1 MKILFADKF
10 PEDGLLTIRGMG
22 YECDYQ
28 PDLTAE
34 SLPGAIAGSQIL
46 VVRSTGVTAATIDA
60 SDVLAMVIRAGA
72 GTNTIDKAAAAQ
84 RGIYVSN
91 VPGKNALA
99 VAELAM
105 GLILAIDRNIPDN
118 VADLRAEAWNK
129 SKWSK
134 TEGIHGRTLG
144 IIGLGDIGLAVA
156 ERAAAFGMELIAV
169 QRQGRDPMTAR
180 RIEDLDI
187 QLVPDVHQL
196 AEASDIVTVH
206 VPYNDQTHHLVDASF
221 LDHMKPKAVLINT
234 SRGEVVDESALLA
247 AMNEKDVR
255 AGLDVFWNEPKDGIG
270 TFTSALAQ
278 HPNTYGTHHIGAST
292 EQAQRAIA
300 SGVVDILTA
309 FSRGRALNAVNLAS
323 DTLSAATVTIR
334 HYDKVGVLAEVLGEL
349 RKAHLNV
356 EQMDN
361 TIFDGAHAAVAT
373 IHVAGEV
380 PADLGDR
387 LNALDNVIYA
397 AVRRSQ

>member
-10 PEDGLLTIRGMG
+10 PDTGLSTIRDMG

-34 SLPGAIAGSQIL
+34 SLPAAIAGNQIL
-46 VVRSTGVTAATIDA
+46 VVRSTQVTAAAIDA

-72 GTNTIDKAAAAQ
+72 GTNTIDKGAAAR

-105 GLILAIDRNIPDN
+105 GLILAVDRNIPDN
-118 VADLRAEAWNK
+118 VADLRAGVWNK
-129 SKWSK
+129 AKWSK
-134 TEGIHGRTLG
+134 TEGLHGRTLG
-144 IIGLGDIGLAVA
+144 IVGLGDIGLAVA
-156 ERAAAFGMELIAV
+156 ERAAAFGMEIMSV
-169 QRQGRDPMTAR
+169 RRTGRDATTRR
-180 RIEDLDI
+180 RIEELDI
-187 QLVPDVHQL
+187 ELVADVHDL
-196 AEASDIVTVH
+196 AAASDIVTLH
-206 VPYNDQTHHLVDASF
+206 VPYNEETHHLVDAAF
-221 LDHMKPKAVLINT
+221 LDHMKPGSVLINT

-247 AMNEKDVR
+247 AMSEKGIR
-255 AGLDVFWNEPKDGIG
+255 AGLDVFWNEPKEGSG
-270 TFTSALAQ
+270 SFTSSLAQ

-300 SGVVDILTA
+300 DGVVDILTA
-309 FSRGRALNAVNLAS
+309 FVKGRALNAVNLAN
-323 DTLSAATVTIR
+323 DTLTSATVTIR
-334 HYDKVGVLAEVLGEL
+334 HYDKVGVLAEVLSEL

-361 TIFDGAHAAVAT
+361 TIFDGALAAVAT
-373 IHVAGEV
+373 IHVAGDV
-380 PADLGDR
+380 PADLGDH

>member
-10 PEDGLLTIRGMG
+10 PGSGLSTIREMG

-28 PDLTAE
+28 PELTAE
-34 SLPGAIAGSQIL
+34 SLPDAIAGNQIL
-46 VVRSTGVTAATIDA
+46 VVRSTQVTLETIEA

-72 GTNTIDKAAAAQ
+72 GTNTIDKGAAAQ

-99 VAELAM
+99 VAELAI

-118 VADLRAEAWNK
+118 VADLRAEVWNK

-144 IIGLGDIGLAVA
+144 IIGLGDIGIAVA
-156 ERAAAFGMELIAV
+156 ERAAAFGMELVSI
-169 QRQGRDPMTAR
+169 QRSGRDKLTMR
-180 RIEDLDI
+180 RIEDLDV

-196 AEASDIVTVH
+196 AEMSDVVTLH
-206 VPYNDQTHHLVDASF
+206 VPYNDETHHLIDATF
-221 LDHMKPKAVLINT
+221 LDHMKPGAVLINT
-234 SRGEVVDESALLA
+234 SRGEVVDEPALLA
-247 AMNEKDVR
+247 AMDDKGIR
-255 AGLDVFWNEPKDGIG
+255 AGLDVFWNEPKDGSG

-300 SGVVDILTA
+300 DGVIDILTA
-309 FSRGRALNAVNLAS
+309 FARGRALNAVNLANDS
-323 DTLSAATVTIR
+323 LSAATVTIR
-334 HYDKVGVLAEVLGEL
+334 HYDKVGVLAEVLGVL
-349 RKAHLNV
+349 RRADLNV

-361 TIFDGAHAAVAT
+361 TIFDGARAAVAT
-373 IHVAGEV
+373 IHIAGDV
-380 PADLGDR
+380 PTDLGDR
-387 LNALDNVIYA
+387 LNDLDNVIYA